1 MCVIIVAKGCEV
13 TMNKTKRRIFTT
25 AIKLFAEKGF
35 DNAGIEEITAVAGV
49 AKGSLYYHFETKEEL
64 FDLLLEEGLKLL
76 KNSIEIKFKN
86 CENAFDKLKAII
98 MVQIKSIIKY
108 TDFVTV
114 VMNNIIGETPR
125 TKKCQKAMEEY
136 VEIIKDVIEE
146 GIQEGNFYE
155 GDSLGIAYGILGV
168 NFSSMLYRIKK
179 EGNVTPEQI
188 YKSYIEIVVRGIT
201 KV

>member
-1 MCVIIVAKGCEV
+1 MAKGWEAA
-13 TMNKTKRRIFTT
+13 MNKTKRRIFTT

-49 AKGSLYYHFETKEEL
+49 AKGSLYYHFETKEDL

-76 KNSIEIKFKN
+76 KNSIEIKFKECN
-86 CENAFDKLKAII
+86 NALDKLKAII
-98 MVQIKSIIKY
+98 MVQIKSIIRY
-108 TDFVTV
+108 TDFVIV
-114 VMNNIIGETPR
+114 VINNIIGETPR
-125 TKKCQKAMEEY
+125 TKKCQKALEEY
-136 VEIIKDVIEE
+136 VEIIKGVIEE
-146 GIQEGNFYE
+146 GIRDDIFYD

>member
-1 MCVIIVAKGCEV
+1 MAKGWEA

-25 AIKLFAEKGF
+25 AIKLFAEKGY

-76 KNSIEIKFKN
+76 KNSIEIKFKECN
-86 CENAFDKLKAII
+86 NALDKLKAII
-98 MVQIKSIIKY
+98 MVQIKSIIRY

-114 VMNNIIGETPR
+114 VINNIIGETPR
-125 TKKCQKAMEEY
+125 TKKCQKALEEY
-136 VEIIKDVIEE
+136 VEIIKSVIEE
-146 GIQEGNFYE
+146 GIKDDIFYD
-155 GDSLGIAYGILGV
+155 GDSLGIAYGILGI

>member
-1 MCVIIVAKGCEV
+1 
-13 TMNKTKRRIFTT
+13 MNKTKRRIFTT

-76 KNSIEIKFKN
+76 KNSIEIKFKS
-86 CENAFDKLKAII
+86 CQNALDMLKAII

-125 TKKCQKAMEEY
+125 TKKCQKAMEDY
-136 VEIIKDVIEE
+136 VEIIKDVIDE
-146 GIQEGNFYE
+146 GIKDGIFYD

-179 EGNVTPEQI
+179 EGAVTPEQI

-201 KV
+201 KA

>member
-1 MCVIIVAKGCEV
+1 MAKGWEA

-76 KNSIEIKFKN
+76 KNSIEIKFKS
-86 CENAFDKLKAII
+86 CENALDKLKAII
-98 MVQIKSIIKY
+98 MVQIKSIIRY

-136 VEIIKDVIEE
+136 IDIIKDVIEE
-146 GIQEGNFYE
+146 GIQDGIFIE

-179 EGNVTPEQI
+179 EGAVTPEQI